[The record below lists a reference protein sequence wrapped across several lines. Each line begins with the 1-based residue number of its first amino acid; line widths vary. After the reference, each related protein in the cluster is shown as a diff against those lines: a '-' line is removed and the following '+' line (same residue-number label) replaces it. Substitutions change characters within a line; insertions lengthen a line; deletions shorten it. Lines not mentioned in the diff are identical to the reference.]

1 MILPINSTIFGLTK
15 MKIIE
20 STDRLLIIS
29 NGITEADIKFRK
41 LEIIRLGVNFV
52 LALFFIPILANSNWS
67 VQIDLPTQTY
77 IGICFAVNFTLA
89 IIFYIEN
96 ISKKELIS
104 FSLSSLVFYFIPIVG
119 VLFFGC
125 LMLAPPLVYIAF
137 DKNKNI
143 FTVKNLELL
152 PWDFSDEYPLNEI
165 SKVSLDRVTI
175 SYGSG
180 CFSDVDAIRIT
191 RRRDGKI
198 IFFHLSN
205 DKDDIYIVRA
215 INAFLSLR

>member
-1 MILPINSTIFGLTK
+1 VILPINSTIFGLTK

-29 NGITEADIKFRK
+29 NEITDANIKFTK
-41 LEIIRLGVNFV
+41 LGIVQLCVNFM
-52 LALFFIPILANSNWS
+52 LALCYIPILATSNWS
-67 VQIDLPTQTY
+67 VQIDLPTKTY
-77 IGICFAVNFTLA
+77 IGMCFAVNLTTA
-89 IIFYIEN
+89 IIFYLKNTNDEEI
-96 ISKKELIS
+96 ISGL
-104 FSLSSLVFYFIPIVG
+104 FWSLVIYFIPIAG
-119 VLFFGC
+119 VVILCG
-125 LMLAPPLVYIAF
+125 PLLNTPIAYLAF

-143 FTVKNLELL
+143 LIVEKIELL
-152 PWDFSDEYPLNEI
+152 PWDCSDEYPLNEI

-205 DKDDIYIVRA
+205 GKDDIYIVRA

>member
-1 MILPINSTIFGLTK
+1 MLLINSTIFGLTR

-20 STDRLLIIS
+20 PTDRLLIIS

-41 LEIIRLGVNFV
+41 LEIVRLGVNLV

-67 VQIDLPTQTY
+67 VRIDLPTQTY
-77 IGICFAVNFTLA
+77 IGMCFAVNFTLA

-96 ISKKELIS
+96 INKKELIS
-104 FSLSSLVFYFIPIVG
+104 FSFSSLVFYFIPIAG
-119 VLFFGC
+119 VLFFGF
-125 LMLAPPLVYIAF
+125 LLLDPPLVCLAF

-143 FTVKNLELL
+143 FTVKKLELL
-152 PWDFSDEYPLNEI
+152 PWDCSDEYPLNEI

-198 IFFHLSN
+198 IFFHVSN

-215 INAFLSLR
+215 INAFLSLC

>member
-1 MILPINSTIFGLTK
+1 

-29 NGITEADIKFRK
+29 NEITEADIKFRK
-41 LEIIRLGVNFV
+41 LEIVRLGVNFV
-52 LALFFIPILANSNWS
+52 LALFSIPILANSNWS

-77 IGICFAVNFTLA
+77 IGMCFAVNFTLA

-96 ISKKELIS
+96 TNKKELIS
-104 FSLSSLVFYFIPIVG
+104 FSFSSLVFYFIPIIG
-119 VLFFGC
+119 VVFFGC
-125 LMLAPPLVYIAF
+125 LLLAPPLVYLAF

-152 PWDFSDEYPLNEI
+152 PWDCSDEYPLNEI
-165 SKVSLDRVTI
+165 LKASLDRVTI

-198 IFFHLSN
+198 IFFHVSN

-215 INAFLSLR
+215 INAFLSLC